1 MSSKT
6 ALAHGTVSS
15 IGCHVSATES
25 NAARACVR
33 RDVVENQMRPTL
45 RGGRPLLVPV
55 PDPLALAPTEPPWS
69 AATQR
74 CV

>member
-1 MSSKT
+1 MYLLHQISLWIGKGGRAKKNVRRSKYGMSSKT

-33 RDVVENQMRPTL
+33 RDVVENQMRPT
-45 RGGRPLLVPV
+45 R
-55 PDPLALAPTEPPWS
+55 
-69 AATQR
+69 
-74 CV
+74 